1 MWQAIAFIDFTDAAI
16 RHSRGTRSE
25 TLQGKPRTANRGSLA
40 KTTINFQR
48 PPDDTS
54 HPFNII
60 SQLFSSCNSLLRGR
74 GNNFP
79 IRASNSSRNIKN
91 ISR

>member
-25 TLQGKPRTANRGSLA
+25 TLQGKPRTANRGSIPKSA
-40 KTTINFQR
+40 INFQR

-54 HPFNII
+54 HPFDII
-60 SQLFSSCNSLLRGR
+60 SQVFSPCNSLLRGSR
-74 GNNFP
+74 EQFP
-79 IRASNSSRNIKN
+79 VSGI
-91 ISR
+91 